1 MTSSRFS
8 RREFLAWT
16 WGLGGAALLGCSSA
30 ERPAQPGPSPAAE
43 APRYG
48 GVLTVRLDADPA
60 HFDLHQHVSY
70 TVLWPVAAC
79 CNQLVQFDPLDHTK
93 VIPDLAERWEVSPDG
108 KVYTFY
114 LKRGVKFHHGKPF
127 KAEDVKASFERI
139 IWPPKGV
146 VSPRKEIYGSVEG
159 IETPDDYT
167 VKFYLKRRTSSF
179 LTNVAL
185 GFNVIYPKDILD
197 AKGDLKRD
205 LVGTG
210 PFKLKEYR
218 RGVSLE
224 LVKNA
229 EYHVPGQPY
238 LDGITFFIIPDLNTS
253 FSALVAGQLL
263 LQRTFTDPGADELK
277 RQLGDKV
284 VVETAPS
291 TFVRVVDLN
300 ARRKPWDDP
309 RVRQAVSLA
318 IDRNAAVQVVSK
330 GHGLVTGP
338 MLPGGQWALPREELL
353 KLPGYGEKAREIE
366 QAKALL
372 RQAGYAEGIRDV
384 EILTRKGPDWEPQ
397 AVFVQD
403 QLARIGIQATIKA
416 EEAATHQA
424 RLDRYDF
431 EVHAHAYSV
440 PIDDPDTVFGQNYLC
455 GSSRNYSGVCDPDVD
470 ALFERQSGAADV
482 NERRG
487 LVWELEKKVIIDNI
501 KILTA
506 RELEW
511 SVCWRKVRNFRTWPS
526 RYLTEKLEHV
536 WLAES

>member
-1 MTSSRFS
+1 
-8 RREFLAWT
+8 
-16 WGLGGAALLGCSSA
+16 
-30 ERPAQPGPSPAAE
+30 
-43 APRYG
+43 
-48 GVLTVRLDADPA
+48 VLTVRLDADPA
-60 HFDLHQHVSY
+60 HFDAHQHVSY

-79 CNQLVQFDPLDHTK
+79 CNQLVQFDPLDHTR
-93 VIPDLAERWEVSPDG
+93 ILPDLAERWEVSPDG

-139 IWPPKGV
+139 IWPPAGV
-146 VSPRKEIYGSVEG
+146 VSPRKEIYGAVEG

-167 VKFYLKRRTSSF
+167 VRFFLKRPMPSF
-179 LTNVAL
+179 LPNVAL

-197 AKGDLKRD
+197 ARGDMKRD

-224 LVKNA
+224 LVKNP
-229 EYHVPGQPY
+229 EYHVPGRPY
-238 LDGITFFIIPDLNTS
+238 LDGIMFFVIPDLNTA

-263 LQRTFTDPGADELK
+263 LQRTFTDPGAEELK

-284 VVETAPS
+284 AVETVPS
-291 TFVRVVDLN
+291 TFVRAVDLN
-300 ARRKPWDDP
+300 SRRRPWDDP
-309 RVRQAVSLA
+309 RVRTAVSLA
-318 IDRNAAVQVVSK
+318 VDRNAAVQVVSK
-330 GHGLVTGP
+330 GQGVVSGP

-353 KLPGYGEKAREIE
+353 KLPGYAADKGREIE
-366 QAKALL
+366 QARALL
-372 RQAGYAEGIRDV
+372 RQAGYPEGIRGV
-384 EILTRKGPDWEPQ
+384 EILARKGPDWEPQ
-397 AVFVQD
+397 AVFIQD

-431 EVHAHAYSV
+431 DVHAHAYAV

-455 GSSRNYSGVCDPDVD
+455 GSTRNYSGVCDPEVD
-470 ALFERQSGAADV
+470 ALFERQSQATDL

-487 LVWELEKKVIIDNI
+487 LVRELERKVLLANI
-501 KILTA
+501 KVLTA

-511 SVCWRKVRNFRTWPS
+511 SVYWRKVRNFRTWPS
-526 RYLTEKLEHV
+526 RYLTERLEHV